1 MPKSSLSFG
10 QGPRRDR
17 PEGKDSE
24 DVESSGCEH
33 VFRTRVEAAQSH
45 PTWNETFQWTLDRA
59 PEQMLLEI
67 SLWDSADSTGP
78 ASAKFVG
85 QAVLELGKL
94 DRSQEESVLMVD
106 VLSCHVSLAHR
117 GAQLTLAV
125 GLNESRDGRELHQD
139 IVTNRPLSS
148 PPPCSKKL
156 PQEKRDVSGTRQQV
170 HLLQQ
175 QLQKQVMH
183 AQKGASLSSP
193 AAFSNLH
200 VSSKVS
206 SVILAG
212 KNDVQGDFSAR
223 AKSIGDK
230 ASQLPNNNSG
240 VTPATRNENS
250 GENAQLQALL
260 ASLKEK
266 RKRLQDL
273 AHEDGSLQQL
283 AQEKMTRAATH
294 KIEQADPNV
303 HDKHAFES
311 EARRMSS
318 NQVRHQVRDRIRQDK
333 SEGPTGVGS
342 RLDEQ
347 QQKQLTGEA
356 KEALLKR
363 FVDVAPRT
371 KMFSRSRNALL
382 IHRLCN
388 DLTAFWTA
396 PNTTIIQFDTEG
408 SSMFF
413 LMDGKCSVHVTG
425 KIVGT
430 LAAPCHFGEVALLSE
445 SRRTA
450 EIRSISACLLC
461 EISRDDLR
469 DVLNEFPSEADII
482 YHTLKLEAIQK
493 VQQNSAAATTIE
505 RHHSAVAETDDPL
518 AAFNLSDRRQR
529 ILNWHKNYDQNFDG
543 GQQEGEEN
551 DETSSQ
557 FFHKATSDPIQA
569 AMRIS
574 GVSEHVVSVVQ
585 NMEMFKGAPPRAH
598 ALLIAKMTPETFEK
612 GDMVIEAGTTGTS
625 MYIVDSGRLQVLVND
640 ECVEELGMGNFFG
653 EVAILSRQKR
663 TATVVALEK
672 SKLLQLKQ
680 DSIWTVCNVFPAML
694 KVMKEV
700 ASKRVKANPGVSEA
714 QECQSLFTGLGLFSP
729 KKTGIPRAKSFRVK
743 FRAPF
748 DRFTPE
754 DLGVNLCSYFT
765 AGFPHVALSIHTKA
779 DHSTVNSKSSSTR
792 ADRSDYYFKV
802 HLSGICIFESNR
814 SSASASNGQVIW
826 HIKEPFQ
833 NKFYRKD
840 HVGVLS
846 LTFFRLKWGLMG
858 MTKSEQ
864 IIGGARIA
872 LEPLLRAPNRTL
884 TQSLQIH
891 SDSQAKGCARSES
904 SGTAPRAGAERDFGS
919 VQLVLTAWPD
929 VVEPFVIRVPLCHP
943 PGEHL
948 AAITDHTGKQI
959 LFMKARS
966 IPASESDGPGS
977 CFCSSI
983 VDLVSPDGSHKGQVA
998 TDVTN
1003 GRHARSR
1010 LANNWGLHWATVK
1023 SKQVSSRQTPSS
1035 HQSRQTPSSHQNS
1048 RPQVETK
1055 FKVVPTFKELSIGEC
1070 MDKKHGVKSVMSN
1083 NYSRPKRRAFDV
1095 HLDRGGE
1102 HLHCIGRIVLG
1113 DLADCTHTTVRVN
1126 PGEDVICCL
1135 LVAIGILESQRLA
1148 PAVVAGHSRN
1158 PFERNY
1164 SELRDDKG
1172 ITHAEVKT

>member
-1 MPKSSLSFG
+1 MSCLLRLVPKSSVSFG
-10 QGPRRDR
+10 QGPRRGS

-59 PEQMLLEI
+59 PGQMLLEI
-67 SLWDSADSTGP
+67 SLWDSADGTGP

-85 QAVLELGKL
+85 QAVLDLGKL
-94 DRSQEESVLMVD
+94 DRSQQESVLMVD

-117 GAQLTLAV
+117 GAQLMLAV
-125 GLNESRDGRELHQD
+125 GLNDSRDGRKLHQD

-148 PPPCSKKL
+148 PSPRSKNL
-156 PQEKRDVSGTRQQV
+156 PQEKRDISGTQQE
-170 HLLQQ
+170 
-175 QLQKQVMH
+175 
-183 AQKGASLSSP
+183 KGY
-193 AAFSNLH
+193 
-200 VSSKVS
+200 
-206 SVILAG
+206 
-212 KNDVQGDFSAR
+212 
-223 AKSIGDK
+223 IG
-230 ASQLPNNNSG
+230 ASQLPNDNSG
-240 VTPATRNENS
+240 VTPATRNDNN

-318 NQVRHQVRDRIRQDK
+318 NEARHQVRDRNWRDK
-333 SEGPTGVGS
+333 SEGPTSVGS
-342 RLDEQ
+342 RLDKQ
-347 QQKQLTGEA
+347 QQKQLTGEE

-450 EIRSISACLLC
+450 EIRSISPCLLC

-482 YHTLKLEAIQK
+482 YHTLKIEAIRNI
-493 VQQNSAAATTIE
+493 QQNSASAIAIE
-505 RHHSAVAETDDPL
+505 RHHSAVAETLDPL

-529 ILNWHKNYDQNFDG
+529 IFNWHKNYDQNFDG

-802 HLSGICIFESNR
+802 YLSGICIFESNR

-864 IIGGARIA
+864 IVGGARIA

-1055 FKVVPTFKELSIGEC
+1055 FKVVPTFKELRIGEC

-1113 DLADCTHTTVRVN
+1113 DLADCTHTTVHVN

-1164 SELRDDKG
+1164 
-1172 ITHAEVKT
+1172 